1 MLIVM
6 IQKPIRIVDAEDLN
20 KLHIT
25 LKHLCLWRN
34 LKYVSRQQML
44 IKDIKADDKISCLIY
59 NVVPE
64 LQMIAK

>member
-1 MLIVM
+1 LFEWRRHKITANV
-6 IQKPIRIVDAEDLN
+6 QAFVFVAEFEIRQPT
-20 KLHIT
+20 K
-25 LKHLCLWRN
+25 
-34 LKYVSRQQML
+34 ML